1 MKQDIL
7 NLENKNVG
15 SIELNDAIFGLDV
28 RADILHRVVNWQL
41 ARLQAG
47 THKTKGRSEVALTPA
62 KPFKQKGSGN
72 ARQGSRKGTQFRK
85 GGVVFGPVVRDHSHE
100 LTKKF
105 RKLGLKTALS
115 AKAKEGN
122 LVIIDEA
129 KLSAPKTKDLKV
141 KLDACGLKNCLFIDG
156 KEVDVNFAL
165 ASRNIAGVDV
175 LPTIGANVYD
185 ILRKDKLVLTKD
197 AETEMSKSAKTN
209 NVTAAMYDTLVRPVI
224 TEKSMLSSEAGK
236 VTFLVPLS
244 ASKEDVKAAVEA
256 IFNVKVNKVNTIRQF
271 GKTKRFRG
279 YEGQRSDYKKALVTL
294 ADGQNIDVTTGI

>member
-7 NLENKNVG
+7 NLDNKNVG
-15 SIELNDAIFGLDV
+15 SIELDESIFGLEV
-28 RADILHRVVNWQL
+28 RADILHRVVTWQL
-41 ARLQAG
+41 AKLQSG
-47 THKTKGRSEVALTPA
+47 NHKTKGRSEVALTPA

-85 GGVVFGPVVRDHSHE
+85 GGIVFGPVVRDHSHD

-129 KLSAPKTKDLKV
+129 KLAAPKTKDLEA
-141 KLDACGLKNCLFIDG
+141 KLAACGLTNSLFIDG
-156 KEVDVNFAL
+156 KEVDINFAL
-165 ASRNIAGVDV
+165 ASRNIVGVDV

-197 AETEMSKSAKTN
+197 AVVCLGERLK
-209 NVTAAMYDTLVRPVI
+209 
-224 TEKSMLSSEAGK
+224 
-236 VTFLVPLS
+236 
-244 ASKEDVKAAVEA
+244 
-256 IFNVKVNKVNTIRQF
+256 
-271 GKTKRFRG
+271 
-279 YEGQRSDYKKALVTL
+279 
-294 ADGQNIDVTTGI
+294 

>member
-1 MKQDIL
+1 M
-7 NLENKNVG
+7 E
-15 SIELNDAIFGLDV
+15 V

-41 ARLQAG
+41 ARLQTG
-47 THKTKGRSEVALTPA
+47 NHKTKGRSEVALTPA

-85 GGVVFGPVVRDHSHE
+85 GGVVFGPVVRDQSHD

-122 LVIIDEA
+122 LVVVDEA
-129 KLSAPKTKDLKV
+129 KLSAPKTKDLKSR
-141 KLDACGLKNCLFIDG
+141 LDACGLKNCLFIDG

-165 ASRNIAGVDV
+165 ASRNIEGVDV

-197 AETEMSKSAKTN
+197 AVACLEERLKW
-209 NVTAAMYDTLVRPVI
+209 
-224 TEKSMLSSEAGK
+224 
-236 VTFLVPLS
+236 
-244 ASKEDVKAAVEA
+244 
-256 IFNVKVNKVNTIRQF
+256 
-271 GKTKRFRG
+271 
-279 YEGQRSDYKKALVTL
+279 
-294 ADGQNIDVTTGI
+294 

>member
-7 NLENKNVG
+7 NLNNENVG
-15 SIELNDAIFGLDV
+15 SIELNDAIFGVEV
-28 RADILHRVVNWQL
+28 RADVLHRVVNWQL
-41 ARLQAG
+41 AMRQCG
-47 THKTKGRSEVALTPA
+47 NHQTKGRSDVALTPA

-85 GGVVFGPVVRDHSHE
+85 GGIVFGPVVRDHSHD

-129 KLSAPKTKDLKV
+129 KLSNPKTKELV
-141 KLDACGLKNCLFIDG
+141 NKLNACGWNNCLFIDG
-156 KEVDVNFAL
+156 KEVDMNFAL

-185 ILRKDKLVLTKD
+185 ILKKEKLVLTKD
-197 AETEMSKSAKTN
+197 AVACLEER
-209 NVTAAMYDTLVRPVI
+209 L
-224 TEKSMLSSEAGK
+224 
-236 VTFLVPLS
+236 
-244 ASKEDVKAAVEA
+244 
-256 IFNVKVNKVNTIRQF
+256 Q
-271 GKTKRFRG
+271 
-279 YEGQRSDYKKALVTL
+279 
-294 ADGQNIDVTTGI
+294 

>member
-7 NLENKNVG
+7 SLDNKNVG
-15 SIELNDAIFGLDV
+15 SIELDESIFGLEV

-41 ARLQAG
+41 ARLQSG
-47 THKTKGRSEVALTPA
+47 NHKTKGRSEVALTPA
-62 KPFKQKGSGN
+62 KPFKQKGGGR

-85 GGVVFGPVVRDHSHE
+85 GGIVFGPVVRDQSHD

-122 LVIIDEA
+122 LVIVDEA
-129 KLSAPKTKDLKV
+129 KLSAPKTKDLKT
-141 KLDACGLKNCLFIDG
+141 KLDVCGLKNCLFIDG

-165 ASRNIAGVDV
+165 ASRNIEGVDV

-197 AETEMSKSAKTN
+197 AVACLEERLKW
-209 NVTAAMYDTLVRPVI
+209 
-224 TEKSMLSSEAGK
+224 
-236 VTFLVPLS
+236 
-244 ASKEDVKAAVEA
+244 
-256 IFNVKVNKVNTIRQF
+256 
-271 GKTKRFRG
+271 
-279 YEGQRSDYKKALVTL
+279 
-294 ADGQNIDVTTGI
+294 

>member
-7 NLENKNVG
+7 NLDNKNVG
-15 SIELNDAIFGLDV
+15 SIELDESIFGLEV
-28 RADILHRVVNWQL
+28 RADILHRVVTWQL
-41 ARLQAG
+41 AKLQSG
-47 THKTKGRSEVALTPA
+47 NHKTKGRSEVALTPA

-85 GGVVFGPVVRDHSHE
+85 GGIVFGPVVRDHSHD

-129 KLSAPKTKDLKV
+129 KLAAPKTKDLEA
-141 KLDACGLKNCLFIDG
+141 KLAACGLTNSLFIDG
-156 KEVDVNFAL
+156 KEVDINFAL
-165 ASRNIAGVDV
+165 ASRNIIGVDV

-197 AETEMSKSAKTN
+197 AVVCLGERLK
-209 NVTAAMYDTLVRPVI
+209 
-224 TEKSMLSSEAGK
+224 
-236 VTFLVPLS
+236 
-244 ASKEDVKAAVEA
+244 
-256 IFNVKVNKVNTIRQF
+256 
-271 GKTKRFRG
+271 
-279 YEGQRSDYKKALVTL
+279 
-294 ADGQNIDVTTGI
+294 

>member
-15 SIELNDAIFGLDV
+15 TIELNDAIYGLEV

-41 ARLQAG
+41 ARLQSG
-47 THKTKGRSEVALTPA
+47 NHKTKGRSEVSLTPA

-115 AKAKEGN
+115 TKAKEGK
-122 LVIIDEA
+122 LVILDEA
-129 KLSAPKTKDLKV
+129 KLSAPKTKDLV
-141 KLDACGLKNCLFIDG
+141 AKLNTCGLNNCLIIDG
-156 KEVDVNFAL
+156 KEVDMNFAL
-165 ASRNIAGVDV
+165 ASRNIEGVDI

-185 ILRKDKLVLTKD
+185 ILRRDKLVLTKD
-197 AETEMSKSAKTN
+197 AVACLEERLK
-209 NVTAAMYDTLVRPVI
+209 
-224 TEKSMLSSEAGK
+224 
-236 VTFLVPLS
+236 
-244 ASKEDVKAAVEA
+244 
-256 IFNVKVNKVNTIRQF
+256 
-271 GKTKRFRG
+271 
-279 YEGQRSDYKKALVTL
+279 
-294 ADGQNIDVTTGI
+294 